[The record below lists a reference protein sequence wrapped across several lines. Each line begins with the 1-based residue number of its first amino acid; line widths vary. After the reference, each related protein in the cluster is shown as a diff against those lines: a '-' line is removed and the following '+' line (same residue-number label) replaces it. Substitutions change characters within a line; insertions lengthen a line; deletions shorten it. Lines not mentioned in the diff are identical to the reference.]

1 MRIIRVCGLLLSVA
15 WCSCSAAT
23 VPEKHI
29 TDRVSDKAVFA
40 FFADCL
46 ASKTVTFAG
55 EKALNLW
62 EIEQQRQWVWEI
74 WKAANGAFAEEKL
87 IDLKPLSETS
97 SGRWVLPES
106 LERDAVMPY
115 YWGTKGNN
123 KPKEG
128 FPLYLY
134 LHGSGDKHQEW
145 ATGLTLC
152 TRFDDAPSVYFIPQI
167 PNEGEYYRWW
177 QKAKQFAWEKL
188 LRQALV
194 SGQIDP
200 DRMYI
205 FGISE
210 GGYGSQRLASFYA
223 DYLAG
228 AGPMAGGEPLKNAP
242 PENCRNIAFSLL
254 TGADDKGFYRNTLT
268 SYVQEAFRQLHTQ
281 DPEHFMHRIELIPG
295 KGHSIDYGPTTPW
308 LKQHVRNPHPK
319 HVTWEDYEMD
329 GRHRQGFY
337 NLYLPER
344 TDNAGRKRYEMNI
357 TDNTIALQI
366 DDVTYETVET
376 DPHWGIEM
384 KFKKHY
390 TPSRNGRLILYLCN
404 ELVDLN
410 REITVTANGEQVF
423 KGATT
428 PDLKHLINS
437 CARFF
442 DPHRLYPVAVEV
454 VW

>member
-1 MRIIRVCGLLLSVA
+1 MRLIQVWSLLFSFA
-15 WCSCSAAT
+15 WSGCFAETA
-23 VPEKHI
+23 PEKYNSEMI
-29 TDRVSDKAVFA
+29 AERRISA
-40 FFADCL
+40 FFSDRL
-46 ASKTVTFAG
+46 AGKSTTFE
-55 EKALNLW
+55 EKKPLNLW
-62 EIEQQRQWVWEI
+62 EVEQKRQWVWEA
-74 WKAANGAFAEEKL
+74 WEAANQAFSEEKL
-87 IDLKPLSETS
+87 ISLKPLSEKS
-97 SGRWVLPES
+97 SGRWTLPES

-115 YWGTKGNN
+115 YWGTKGDN

-134 LHGSGDKHQEW
+134 LHGSGDKRQEW

-152 TRFDDAPSVYFIPQI
+152 TRFDDAPSAYFIPQI

-281 DPEHFMHRIELIPG
+281 DPKHFVHRIELIPG
-295 KGHSIDYGPTTPW
+295 KGHSIDYQLTTPW

-329 GRHRQGFY
+329 GRRRQGFY

-366 DDVTYETVET
+366 DDVAYETTET
-376 DPHWGIEM
+376 DPRWGIEM

-390 TPSRNGRLILYLCN
+390 SPSHKGRLILYLCN

-410 REITVTANGEQVF
+410 REITVTANGKQVF
-423 KGATT
+423 KGTVT
-428 PDLKHLINS
+428 PDLKHLVNS
-437 CARFF
+437 CAVFF
-442 DPHRLYPVAVEV
+442 DPHRLYPAAVEV